1 MKIPSK
7 NIINSLQK
15 NQSNTWYSYREHNL
29 KKKKKKN
36 QTLLSIYG
44 HVSNRVWGWKLTR
57 YERNLERIRHTQP
70 DVRQSHSSSHTFECL
85 ASTCGQSG
93 AHEGET
99 SLYTQLRAYAAC
111 AIRGEPTREHSVGIR
126 VYICIWCVRIH
137 IYSTYIYTWVRSSF
151 EMKSES
157 TERRGWVQR
166 SHWGIRG
173 NDIAGHWPEK
183 DSAFL
188 ARLRYSRRSRWSAR
202 LIAALV
208 LINLSNKQG

>member
-29 KKKKKKN
+29 IKKKKKN

-126 VYICIWCVRIH
+126 VYIYIYDVCVY
-137 IYSTYIYTWVRSSF
+137 IYIVHTYIPGSGR
-151 EMKSES
+151 
-157 TERRGWVQR
+157 
-166 SHWGIRG
+166 
-173 NDIAGHWPEK
+173 A
-183 DSAFL
+183 
-188 ARLRYSRRSRWSAR
+188 SRWRVKVPRGEAGYKEVIEEFEGTTLPVIGR
-202 LIAALV
+202 RRILHFWQGCGTRGAAV
-208 LINLSNKQG
+208 EVQG